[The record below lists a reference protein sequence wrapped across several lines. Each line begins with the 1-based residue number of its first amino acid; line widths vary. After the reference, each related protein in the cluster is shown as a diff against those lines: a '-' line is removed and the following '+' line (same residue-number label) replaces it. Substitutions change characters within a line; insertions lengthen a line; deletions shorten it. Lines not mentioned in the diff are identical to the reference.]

1 HQPAVRRCG
10 IGPGVFE
17 AAEVCFTLA
26 DCGQHIKQV
35 ACRACQPVEP
45 GHQQHIARLKPAND
59 LGELGTVSLCAR
71 YLFLEHFGCACSHQ
85 LCFLRAEILSVSRDS
100 RIAVSCHCPCLL
112 LKAICALY
120 FSTGINARKIIQNL
134 KFVNSFGLSSPAFFV
149 FWFFHFA
156 IWVRCKPV
164 GPRRGEGADGTRSLS
179 LPSILSPSPSFSS
192 ALPGSRRWDP
202 LLL

>member
-1 HQPAVRRCG
+1 MLAASRLQARYRRLRDAIGTGEIGLHCAIGKALKGFCALMRGECRGATETHATGLGALPAFACTGTNQLALKLGQATENREHQPAVRRCG

-85 LCFLRAEILSVSRDS
+85 LYFLRAEILSVRADT
-100 RIAVSCHCPCLL
+100 RIAISRHYSYPL
-112 LKAICALY
+112 LKLICAL
-120 FSTGINARKIIQNL
+120 
-134 KFVNSFGLSSPAFFV
+134 
-149 FWFFHFA
+149 
-156 IWVRCKPV
+156 
-164 GPRRGEGADGTRSLS
+164 
-179 LPSILSPSPSFSS
+179 
-192 ALPGSRRWDP
+192 
-202 LLL
+202 